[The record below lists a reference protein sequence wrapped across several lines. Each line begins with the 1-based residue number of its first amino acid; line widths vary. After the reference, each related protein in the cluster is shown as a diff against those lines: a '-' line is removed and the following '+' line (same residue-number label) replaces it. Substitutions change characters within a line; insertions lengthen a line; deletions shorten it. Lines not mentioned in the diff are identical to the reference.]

1 VSSPAPDSP
10 FSRRGRKKERTRRE
24 IYDAAMKLFA
34 ARGYSNVT
42 IDEICEQADVGRS
55 TFFLHFPAKS
65 ALMMEFN
72 YQVAADFAD
81 RLAHGRRG
89 SAREELT
96 ALIDDISARIAAQPG
111 VMLGMV
117 REFFATP
124 EAVVQAHQEGGGLQP
139 LIESL
144 VRRGQE
150 RGEFTSRVH
159 PRLAAV
165 SLLVTA
171 GSILNGRV
179 FEDREIPEAEV
190 RRQMLALTFGGLG
203 VRSGTA

>member
-1 VSSPAPDSP
+1 MNTPVSDAP

-24 IYDAAMKLFA
+24 IYDAAMKLFT
-34 ARGYSNVT
+34 ARGYAAVT

-55 TFFLHFPAKS
+55 TFFLHFPAKAS
-65 ALMMEFN
+65 LMQEFN
-72 YQVAADFAD
+72 LQVAADFAD

-89 SAREELT
+89 SARDELT
-96 ALIDDISARIAAQPG
+96 ALIDDISARIAAQPE

-117 REFFATP
+117 REFFAIP
-124 EAVVQAHQEGGGLQP
+124 EAVVQAHQDGGGLEP

-150 RGEFTSRVH
+150 RGEFTVRVH

-165 SLLVTA
+165 SLLATA
-171 GSILNGRV
+171 GSIMNGRV
-179 FEDREIPEAEV
+179 FKGREVPVAEV

-203 VRSGTA
+203 ARVAGS